1 MNAQTL
7 ILIIQIIKMVQ
18 AAKVDKSV
26 ASALIDA
33 NVDGSSK
40 EKAVLLD
47 ELITLDLSFI
57 SDFFNGIFKRKD

>member
-7 ILIIQIIKMVQ
+7 ILIIQIIKMIQ

-33 NVDGSSK
+33 NMDGSSK

-57 SDFFNGIFKRKD
+57 SDFFNGILQRKD